1 MSGVQARTQTSDG
14 MDDLSLARLSRRGFL
29 LSCGGMAV
37 AVAFGGLAG
46 ARKAWAQAAAYP
58 PNAWVRVAPDG
69 TVTIYSPASEM
80 GQGVM
85 TALPLLLAEEMDLDW
100 SRVRVE
106 QAPSDPAV
114 FGNPLFGG
122 NLTTGASRTTQG
134 YYDVIRLAG
143 LQARYALMAAAAR
156 IWDVHVLELSTE
168 PHRVVHAAS
177 GRKMEYG
184 EIALLAQV
192 PAGLPQYRPEHLKP
206 PSQFR
211 LIGKD
216 VPRVDVPDKVSGRAR
231 YGIDVRLPGMLYA
244 MVLRAPVQGETLEKF
259 DDTAARR
266 VTGVRAVVQLPYGV
280 GIVADG
286 YWNARKGR
294 AALRGRWSQRS
305 KARAYTSDKVLAEYR
320 VRARNLADPG
330 VEYERIGDPESSFRS
345 AGKIVRAEYAS
356 EHVAHM
362 CMEPMNCTARVVGDK
377 IELWAS
383 TQSPF
388 LLTSAVSLAA
398 GFKPENITCN
408 VMLLGGGF
416 GRRIDADY
424 AVDAALLAKAV
435 PGVPV
440 KVVWA
445 REDDVQ
451 NDKFRPLAAQHLS
464 AALDSKGNILALRHR
479 VVAESIYARVAPALL
494 EQAGG
499 RDAPVN
505 EGAYRLKYAIPNRV
519 LNYLREQRSVDVG
532 FWRGVGAG
540 YTKFAIETFIDE
552 IAALSG
558 RDPIEY
564 RLAMLANEPRA
575 RAVIQEAARMAQWEH
590 RRPRGRALGIAYS
603 DTWNSHIA
611 EVVEV
616 SVDRRGGKI
625 VVHEVWC
632 AVDCGIAL
640 QPMNVA
646 AQIESAVILGLGQ
659 AIKERVVFRN
669 GSPLHSNFH
678 NYPVPRF
685 GDAPR
690 VHVKVLT
697 SDNRPGG
704 VGEVGLPP
712 VAPAV
717 ANAVAAL
724 IGKRLRRLPLEQELL
739 RG

>member
-1 MSGVQARTQTSDG
+1 MSVSDERTASSG
-14 MDDLSLARLSRRGFL
+14 AADDLSLARLSRRGFL

-46 ARKAWAQAAAYP
+46 AREAWAQAATYP
-58 PNAWVRVAPDG
+58 PNAWVRVGADG
-69 TVTIYSPASEM
+69 LVTIYSPASEM

-85 TALPLLLAEEMDLDW
+85 TAMPLLLAEEMDLDW
-100 SRVRVE
+100 ARVRVE
-106 QAPSDPAV
+106 QAPADPAV

-122 NLTTGASRTTQG
+122 NLTTGGSRTTQG

-156 IWDVHVLELSTE
+156 IWGVHVLEVSTA
-168 PHRVVHAAS
+168 PHRVVHPPS
-177 GRKMEYG
+177 GRTMEYG
-184 EIALLAQV
+184 EIALLAEV

-206 PSQFR
+206 ASRFR

-244 MVLRAPVQGETLEKF
+244 TVLRAPIQGEILEKF

-266 VTGVRAVVQLPYGV
+266 VAGVRAVVQLPYGV
-280 GIVADG
+280 GVVADG
-286 YWNARKGR
+286 YWTARKGR

-305 KARAYTSDKVLAEYR
+305 KARTYTSDKVLAEYR
-320 VRARNLADPG
+320 VRARNLADAG
-330 VEYERIGDPESSFRS
+330 VEYERIGDPESAFKGAVRT
-345 AGKIVRAEYAS
+345 VRAEYAA

-362 CMEPMNCTARVVGDK
+362 CMEPMNCTARVDGDK
-377 IELWAS
+377 IEIWAS

-388 LLTSAVSLAA
+388 LLTAAVSLAA
-398 GFKPENITCN
+398 GFRPENITCH

-445 REDDVQ
+445 REDDIQ

-464 AALDSKGNILALRHR
+464 AALDAGGNIVALRHR
-479 VVAESIYARVAPALL
+479 VVADSITARVAPALF
-494 EQAGG
+494 ERSGG
-499 RDAPVN
+499 RDLPVN
-505 EGAYRLKYAIPNRV
+505 EGAYQLKYAIPNR
-519 LNYLREQRSVDVG
+519 LLSYLREQRHVDVG

-540 YTKFAIETFIDE
+540 YTKFALETLIDE
-552 IAALSG
+552 IAALTG
-558 RDPIEY
+558 KDPVEY
-564 RLAMLANEPRA
+564 RLGMLAHEPRA
-575 RAVIQEAARMAQWEH
+575 GAVIREAARMAQWEK

-611 EVVEV
+611 EVAEV
-616 SVDRRGGKI
+616 SVERSSGRI
-625 VVHEVWC
+625 RVHEVWC

-640 QPMNVA
+640 QPGNVA
-646 AQIESAVILGLGQ
+646 AQIESAVMLGLSQ
-659 AIKERVVFRN
+659 ALKERVTFRD
-669 GSPLHSNFH
+669 GRPLHSNFH
-678 NYPVPRF
+678 NYPVLRF
-685 GDAPR
+685 DDAPR
-690 VHVKVLT
+690 VSVKVLA
-697 SDNRPGG
+697 SEHRPGG

-739 RG
+739 RS